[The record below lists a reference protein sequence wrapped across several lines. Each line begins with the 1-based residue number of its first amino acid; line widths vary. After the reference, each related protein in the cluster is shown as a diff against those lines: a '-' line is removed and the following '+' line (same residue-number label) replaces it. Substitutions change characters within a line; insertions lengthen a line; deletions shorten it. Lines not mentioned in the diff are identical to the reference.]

1 MDKLTGIH
9 AVKEALE
16 ARRPIDRIAIA
27 KGRQD
32 TRVEEIE
39 QLARKQG
46 VPVRFEDRGQLD
58 RLANSKD
65 HQGVVALAAARA
77 AASLEDILANANAG
91 HGQLGLIVLLDGVE
105 DPHNLGA
112 IIRTTLAAGA
122 HGVVIPE
129 RRAAGLTDTV
139 ARASAGALAHLP
151 VAKVTNL
158 VRTMEELKDAGYWL
172 VGLDEQGDKNYT
184 EVDYTSPVGI
194 VLGSEGQGLHELTG
208 KRCDFVVSLPTTGPI
223 KSLNV
228 SVAAGVVLFEAIRQ
242 QVVANDH
249 TLARFDGVFVDFERV
264 RAVFQGIGDA
274 RGLGRELLRFSNG
287 NKPGA
292 QLVRQNRSKNEAAR
306 FDPRY
311 HVNRVALVVFE

>member
-32 TRVEEIE
+32 TRVEEIV

-46 VPVRFEDRGQLD
+46 VPVRFEDRGQID

-77 AASLEDILANANAG
+77 AASLEDILANANANG
-91 HGQLGLIVLLDGVE
+91 HGQPGLIVLLDGVE

-112 IIRTTLAAGA
+112 IVRTALAAGA

-158 VRTMEELKDAGYWL
+158 VRTMEELKEAGYWL
-172 VGLDEQGDKNYT
+172 VGLDEQGEKNYT

-194 VLGSEGQGLHELTG
+194 VLGSEGQGLHELTR
-208 KRCDFVVSLPTTGPI
+208 KRCDFVVSLPTTGPV

-228 SVAAGVVLFEAIRQ
+228 SVAGGVVLFEAIRQ
-242 QVVANDH
+242 RNSRH
-249 TLARFDGVFVDFERV
+249 
-264 RAVFQGIGDA
+264 
-274 RGLGRELLRFSNG
+274 RG
-287 NKPGA
+287 K
-292 QLVRQNRSKNEAAR
+292 
-306 FDPRY
+306 
-311 HVNRVALVVFE
+311 